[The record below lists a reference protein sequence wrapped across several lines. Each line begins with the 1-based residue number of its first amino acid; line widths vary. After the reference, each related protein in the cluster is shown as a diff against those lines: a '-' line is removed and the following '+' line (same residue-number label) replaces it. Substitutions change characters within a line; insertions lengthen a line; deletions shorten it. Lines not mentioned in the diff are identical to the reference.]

1 MDPSYGT
8 GTSPNEFN
16 PNNNSNYSLNGSE
29 IESSELS
36 QSSQQQQAQ
45 AQVQQSQFQLSLPLN
60 LDINSLSP
68 AEREMLI
75 RRLHHQQQQ
84 QQHFQLQQ
92 QQQLQRT
99 RQAQAQ
105 NFQRMTMNA
114 YATPRPPLNPSQQQP
129 PNSTIP
135 IPTQTF
141 FINPIVNMSA
151 APAPMN
157 MPIAYH
163 HNFAINRPPPMPQN
177 SINPSLL
184 QSGGTFKPNP
194 ANNNMQQMSYINP
207 QQFTN
212 PLKSDPVL
220 YSTNTANVS
229 PAATSSVNTLNVPPF
244 DEQTMSSEGNFVEH
258 LIKFYDCIKFSNRV
272 VPQIAQRSISLYRLF
287 QVVISAGGFVA
298 VGENRKWAFI
308 AQTLRLPSNSYDVV
322 ATLRAIYYT
331 FLYPYEQ
338 YFIQKKPLDKID
350 CNNKFYYY

>member
-1 MDPSYGT
+1 MDPSNGT
-8 GTSPNEFN
+8 GASPNEIN
-16 PNNNSNYSLNGSE
+16 RNNNSNYSLNGSE
-29 IESSELS
+29 FESS
-36 QSSQQQQAQ
+36 QSSQQP
-45 AQVQQSQFQLSLPLN
+45 QLSLPLN

-84 QQHFQLQQ
+84 QQQQQHFQLQQ
-92 QQQLQRT
+92 QQQLHRA

-129 PNSTIP
+129 PNSSAP

-141 FINPIVNMSA
+141 FINPMMNVSTG
-151 APAPMN
+151 PAPMN
-157 MPIAYH
+157 MPLAYNN
-163 HNFAINRPPPMPQN
+163 NFAINRPPTMHQN

-194 ANNNMQQMSYINP
+194 ANNNMQQMSHINP

-229 PAATSSVNTLNVPPF
+229 PAATSSLNTLNVPPF
-244 DEQTMSSEGNFVEH
+244 DERTMSSEGNFVEH
-258 LIKFYDCIKFSNRV
+258 LIKFYDCIKFNNRL

-287 QVVISAGGFVA
+287 QVVISVGGFLA
-298 VGENRKWAFI
+298 VGENRKWALI
-308 AQTLRLPSNSYDVV
+308 AQTLRLPANSYDVV
-322 ATLRAIYYT
+322 ATLRATYYT

-338 YFIQKKPLDKID
+338 YFIQKKPLEKIE
-350 CNNKFYYY
+350 CKNKFFNINLLNIFRV